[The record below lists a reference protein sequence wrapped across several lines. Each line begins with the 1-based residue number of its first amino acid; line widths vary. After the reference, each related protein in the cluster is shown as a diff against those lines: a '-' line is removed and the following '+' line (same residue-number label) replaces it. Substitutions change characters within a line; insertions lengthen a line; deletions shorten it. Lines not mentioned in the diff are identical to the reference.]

1 MIKTYQSN
9 QCPYLIRAVV
19 LENEVSYQDVDRS
32 NCRVVK
38 LELIEQKANRR
49 IVLAVLT
56 IGHNKKKNVSINSN
70 ASFDEVD
77 LIRFTINAV
86 EMLVEKMTSI
96 EDNDLIDLV
105 TDIEGKEFCQIVD
118 NLITQSAFNLN
129 IAIQEKES
137 FKLLREREL
146 SKEKSLNIVNQ

>member
-9 QCPYLIRAVV
+9 QCPYLIRVV
-19 LENEVSYQDVDRS
+19 VIENEVDYQCVDRS
-32 NCRVVK
+32 NCRVIK
-38 LELIEQKANRR
+38 LELIEQKTNKRV
-49 IVLAVLT
+49 VLAVLT
-56 IGHNKKKNVSINSN
+56 IGHNKKKDVSINSN

-77 LIRFTINAV
+77 LIRFTINAI
-86 EMLVEKMTSI
+86 EMLVQKMTSI

-105 TDIEGKEFCQIVD
+105 TDIEDKEFCQIVD

-129 IAIQEKES
+129 IAIQEKEL